1 MNGDTFLR
9 IGVRTILV
17 INSDIREIAVSLR
30 GIDPCPGGAVT
41 FILIVTKPFSATW
54 IG

>member
-1 MNGDTFLR
+1 MHDAAAFAKVPGD
-9 IGVRTILV
+9 
-17 INSDIREIAVSLR
+17 SQVSAR
-30 GIDPCPGGAVT
+30 GIEPCPGMAVT